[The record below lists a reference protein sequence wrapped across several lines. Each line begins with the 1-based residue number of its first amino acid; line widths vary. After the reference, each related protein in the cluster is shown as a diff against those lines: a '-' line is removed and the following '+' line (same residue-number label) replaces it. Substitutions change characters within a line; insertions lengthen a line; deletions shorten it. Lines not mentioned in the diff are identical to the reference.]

1 MPEASQIL
9 KAEQTN
15 TAIIYDH
22 SFFLK
27 LYRRLEEG
35 VNPEAEMGRFL
46 TEDVRFD
53 GVAPLIGTLEYR
65 REAAEPLNIAL
76 LQGYIPSHGDA
87 WTFTLDEVTR
97 YFDRVLSRTGE
108 LREAPPLPASLF
120 DLDFAAVPP
129 LMQELIGGFFL
140 EMVALLGR
148 RTGELHLAL
157 ASRPQEPAFSPEPFS
172 LLYQRSVYQSM
183 RSLARQVLV
192 RLGRNLERLAPE
204 TRPEAQWLLASEQE
218 VLQRLRRFLDRKFAA
233 MKIRIHGDY
242 HLGQV
247 LYTGKDFILI
257 DFEGE
262 PARAMSERRIKRSP
276 LRDVAGMIRSFHYA
290 AHAVL
295 LQHGQLRSEDVPAL
309 GEWAEAWYRHVSG
322 IFLHAYLG
330 TVASASFVP
339 AERHDLE
346 IMLEAFLLDKAVYE
360 LGYELDNRPD
370 WVGVPLR
377 GIRVL
382 VEGQG

>member
-1 MPEASQIL
+1 MRSVRSNSISNRASGCTSGNESR
-9 KAEQTN
+9 A
-15 TAIIYDH
+15 
-22 SFFLK
+22 
-27 LYRRLEEG
+27 
-35 VNPEAEMGRFL
+35 
-46 TEDVRFD
+46 
-53 GVAPLIGTLEYR
+53 
-65 REAAEPLNIAL
+65 AAEPVIAI
-76 LQGYIPSHGDA
+76 LQGYVPSQGDA

-97 YFDRVLSRTGE
+97 YFDRVLSRAGE
-108 LREAPPLPASLF
+108 DREAPPLPSSLF

-148 RTGELHLAL
+148 RTGELHRTL

-192 RLGRNLERLAPE
+192 HLGRNLQRLPPE
-204 TRPEAQWLLASEQE
+204 IKAEAQWLLDAEQE
-218 VLQRLRRFLDRKFAA
+218 ILRRLRRFIDRKFIA

-247 LYTGKDFILI
+247 LYTGKDFIVI

-290 AHAVL
+290 AHTVL
-295 LQHGQLRSEDVPAL
+295 LKHGQLRSEDVPAL

-322 IFLHAYLG
+322 VFLHAYLG
-330 TVASASFVP
+330 TVAGASFVP
-339 AERHDLE
+339 EERQDLE
-346 IMLEAFLLDKAVYE
+346 IMLDAFLLDKAIYE

-370 WVGVPLR
+370 WVRIPLR
-377 GIRVL
+377 GIKEIM
-382 VEGQG
+382 EGVS